1 MNTVTFRHTA
11 DQDYSSAVLPISGIF
26 FCDLLPSLTPRRIF
40 FLVTVFSHPVVIVN
54 LACRLLPAVYS
65 NRFSILINFY
75 ISLDLNGTGPV
86 DTPKE
91 FLCCLFPVCLL
102 TLRNVITLD
111 NNGERRGNEDK
122 SAAPDEVYHT
132 LFRIT
137 GRERLSAVRERTR
150 ANRGLLWL

>member
-1 MNTVTFRHTA
+1 MNAVTFKHTA
-11 DQDYSSAVLPISGIF
+11 EQDYSSAVLPISGIL

-40 FLVTVFSHPVVIVN
+40 FLVTVFSHPVFVVN
-54 LACRLLPAVYS
+54 LAYRLLPAVYT
-65 NRFSILINFY
+65 NRFSILIHFL
-75 ISLDLNGTGPV
+75 ISLDLNATGPV

-91 FLCCLFPVCLL
+91 FFCCLFPVCLL

-111 NNGERRGNEDK
+111 NNGERRVNKEK

-137 GRERLSAVRERTR
+137 DRERLSAVRERTR